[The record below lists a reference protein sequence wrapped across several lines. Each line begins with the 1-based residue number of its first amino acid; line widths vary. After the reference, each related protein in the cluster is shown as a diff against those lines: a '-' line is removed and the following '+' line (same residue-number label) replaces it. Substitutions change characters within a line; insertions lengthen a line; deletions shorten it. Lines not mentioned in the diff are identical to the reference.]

1 MKQYL
6 RSTFAKALRTYLA
19 ILPFAVIGGITV
31 GLYMIE
37 HTAPEVI
44 ETAVAQMGS
53 YQALIAVTT
62 IQSLVYSLFAWVV
75 GYFIADRLDSDSLFS
90 AEWFICLVF
99 WKVVSQVW
107 YSVCNVRTF
116 WNSFHI

>member
-6 RSTFAKALRTYLA
+6 KSTFVKALQTYLV

-75 GYFIADRLDSDSLFS
+75 GYLIADWLD
-90 AEWFICLVF
+90 LVKPF
-99 WKVVSQVW
+99 RFEAAVLKKVCPAIVVLGLLS
-107 YSVCNVRTF
+107 
-116 WNSFHI
+116 